1 MSSSCLVNAV
11 IVPLVALAVRVM
23 DAVEL
28 F

>member
-11 IVPLVALAVRVM
+11 IVTLVELVVRVM